1 LINFALCLNT
11 LFFDLKERKNHIIYS
26 WVLLLFF
33 VAGQVILYSHHHG
46 AETAVFK
53 TEHQFSGKSVSEKCG
68 LCDAMRFNSMEI
80 NQPVFFDHVLTF
92 NFYFI
97 NHTVN
102 FGSVSLISSAG
113 RSPPLS

>member
-1 LINFALCLNT
+1 LINFALCLRT
-11 LFFDLKERKNHIIYS
+11 LFFDLKERKNHIICS

-46 AETAVFK
+46 PESVIVKA
-53 TEHQFSGKSVSEKCG
+53 EHQISGKTISEKCG

-80 NQPVFFDHVLTF
+80 NQDVASNHLLAIDFF
-92 NFYFI
+92 FI
-97 NHTVN
+97 VKTTDFV
-102 FGSVSLISSAG
+102 SLSLISTAG